1 MLSGTV
7 KPGDNLQLG
16 PNKLGQFDTVKVN
29 TIHHKRVEVEEAVA
43 GQAVCFSIKT
53 QVKKLEL
60 KRNNFRKGMVL
71 LDMTADPQPIYD
83 FEATVIIL

>member
-1 MLSGTV
+1 V
-7 KPGDNLQLG
+7 KG
-16 PNKLGQFDTVKVN
+16 
-29 TIHHKRVEVEEAVA
+29 IHHKRVEVDEALV

-53 QVKKLEL
+53 QVKKEQL

-71 LDMTADPQPIYD
+71 LDKDATPYPIYD